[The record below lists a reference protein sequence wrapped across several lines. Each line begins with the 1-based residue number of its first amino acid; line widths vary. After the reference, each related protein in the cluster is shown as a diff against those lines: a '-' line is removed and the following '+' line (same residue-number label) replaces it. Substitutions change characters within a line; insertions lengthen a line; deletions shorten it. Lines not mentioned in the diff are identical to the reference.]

1 MGEFEKMNKHQ
12 KKEIE
17 VIQRF
22 INEELTEV
30 TKIRNQDMRLSRAD
44 VLKNIFMITQNY
56 DELEPVLRD
65 FFEKKH
71 RREKWGGR
79 DEI

>member
-1 MGEFEKMNKHQ
+1 MNKHQ

-30 TKIRNQDMRLSRAD
+30 TKIKNQDMRLSRAD
-44 VLKNIFMITQNY
+44 VLKNIFMSLI
-56 DELEPVLRD
+56 R
-65 FFEKKH
+65 
-71 RREKWGGR
+71 
-79 DEI
+79 

>member
-1 MGEFEKMNKHQ
+1 MNKYQ

-22 INEELTEV
+22 ISQELTEV
-30 TKIRNQDMRLSRAD
+30 TEIKNQDMRLSRAD

-56 DELEPVLRD
+56 TELEPILKD

>member
-1 MGEFEKMNKHQ
+1 MNKYQ

-17 VIQRF
+17 IIQRF
-22 INEELTEV
+22 ISQELTEV
-30 TKIRNQDMRLSRAD
+30 TEIKNQDMRLSRAD

-56 DELEPVLRD
+56 DELEPVLKD

-71 RREKWGGR
+71 KREKWGKER
-79 DEI
+79 

>member
-1 MGEFEKMNKHQ
+1 MNKYQ

-17 VIQRF
+17 IIQRF
-22 INEELTEV
+22 ISQELTEV
-30 TKIRNQDMRLSRAD
+30 TEIKNQDMRLSRAD

-56 DELEPVLRD
+56 DELEPVLKD

-71 RREKWGGR
+71 RREKWGKER
-79 DEI
+79 